1 MAKIHIKFEKLIL
14 FEVFF
19 SIMEIFFALLVQTI
33 DSTLESTTMLMP
45 QQMYDDI
52 LYVYGSLL
60 CCNRIA
66 GNRQS
71 G

>member
-33 DSTLESTTMLMP
+33 DSTLESTTMLIP
-45 QQMYDDI
+45 
-52 LYVYGSLL
+52 
-60 CCNRIA
+60 
-66 GNRQS
+66 
-71 G
+71 